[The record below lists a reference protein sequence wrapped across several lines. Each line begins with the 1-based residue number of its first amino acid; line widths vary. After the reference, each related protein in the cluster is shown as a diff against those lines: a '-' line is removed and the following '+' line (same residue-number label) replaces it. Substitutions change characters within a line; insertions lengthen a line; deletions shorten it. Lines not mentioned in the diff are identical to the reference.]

1 MPAGLYARPGFL
13 TAQADASQEGR
24 VYAEGLH
31 SSAHMRMANVP
42 SCSLVLRSSA
52 SASAASPIVWQ
63 PPTQQTGAGHVR
75 GRAWHIASGRNSMGI
90 SILCPPH
97 PWAIPAGHEGMRVW
111 SFVRCLIDSEG
122 QAPGTAPSPGLLP
135 PRACGCASEET
146 LCEEPMCEETR
157 ASGRGASREG
167 RPGLATVS
175 SFRDRVVALTRLPL
189 CSFDEPQFNFQPNT

>member
-1 MPAGLYARPGFL
+1 
-13 TAQADASQEGR
+13 
-24 VYAEGLH
+24 
-31 SSAHMRMANVP
+31 MRMANVP

-75 GRAWHIASGRNSMGI
+75 GRAWHTASGRNSMGI

-135 PRACGCASEET
+135 PAALWSCSSSPPLPGEIGLPVLYWPRSTKQMINITRHVTTPRCHGNACLRMVKPHNAHSIARMNVELIC
-146 LCEEPMCEETR
+146 
-157 ASGRGASREG
+157 
-167 RPGLATVS
+167 S
-175 SFRDRVVALTRLPL
+175 S
-189 CSFDEPQFNFQPNT
+189 S

>member
-13 TAQADASQEGR
+13 TAQADIASQEGR

-42 SCSLVLRSSA
+42 SCSLGLRSSA
-52 SASAASPIVWQ
+52 SALAASPIVWQ

-75 GRAWHIASGRNSMGI
+75 GRAWHTASGRNSMGI

-97 PWAIPAGHEGMRVW
+97 PWATPAGHEGMRVW

-135 PRACGCASEET
+135 PAALWSCSSSPPLPGEIGLLASIDETDDQHNAPCYNTTLPRKCMSPDGQATQCA
-146 LCEEPMCEETR
+146 L
-157 ASGRGASREG
+157 
-167 RPGLATVS
+167 
-175 SFRDRVVALTRLPL
+175 DRTHER
-189 CSFDEPQFNFQPNT
+189 

>member
-75 GRAWHIASGRNSMGI
+75 GRAWHTASGRNSMGI

-146 LCEEPMCEETR
+146 RASEGAKRLEEPMCEEPMCEETR
-157 ASGRGASREG
+157 ASGRRRSLTGGE
-167 RPGLATVS
+167 THWS
-175 SFRDRVVALTRLPL
+175 SYSV
-189 CSFDEPQFNFQPNT
+189 